1 MAQMDISAF
10 EYFLPLLSFL
20 VVFIICLFSIKKF
33 KLIENTFA
41 ELFVSFAIAIIF
53 VSAAG
58 PRTFILT
65 IIPWFAVAL
74 MGLFLVLALGGF
86 IGTKD
91 FPSEKIGM
99 AFIIILAVIF
109 VVTGFFLFFGN
120 LAPYM
125 PGFTNL
131 SGNPGNPV
139 LLRFF
144 NWFYSAKVM
153 GALLLLGVGILVS
166 WIVVKAK

>member
-20 VVFIICLFSIKKF
+20 VVFVVCLFSIKKF

-41 ELFVSFAIAIIF
+41 EVFVSFAISIIF

-74 MGLFLVLALGGF
+74 IGLFLILALGGF

-91 FPSEKIGM
+91 FPTKKVGITFM
-99 AFIIILAVIF
+99 IVLAVIF
-109 VVTGFFLFFGN
+109 VVSAIYLFFGN
-120 LAPYM
+120 IAPYL

-131 SGNPGNPV
+131 AGNPGNPV
-139 LLRFF
+139 FLRFF
-144 NWFYSAKVM
+144 NWLYSAKVI